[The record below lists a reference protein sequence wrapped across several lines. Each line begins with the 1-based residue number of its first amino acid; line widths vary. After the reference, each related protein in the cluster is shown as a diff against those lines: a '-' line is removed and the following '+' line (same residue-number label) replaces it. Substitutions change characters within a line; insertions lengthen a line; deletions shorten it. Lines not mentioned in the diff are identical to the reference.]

1 MVAFNNSCSM
11 IIGGYTDWYEQDISR
26 STFFYN
32 HIKKSWSDGPIL
44 RQGRTSHAAGVV
56 TDEFTNE
63 KLIVATGGSYDSID
77 VILDTIEVLFD
88 NQWHIGKELA
98 GMDYFYTEE
107 KSGHEIST

>member
-1 MVAFNNSCSM
+1 M

-77 VILDTIEVLFD
+77 VILDTIAVLFD

-98 GMDYFYTEE
+98 GMDYFYTAE

>member
-11 IIGGYTDWYEQDISR
+11 IIGGYTDYWHDISR
-26 STFFYN
+26 STLFYN
-32 HIKKSWSDGPIL
+32 HIKKSWSDGPML
-44 RQGRTSHAAGVV
+44 RQGRVDHAAGVV

-63 KLIVATGGSYDSID
+63 KLIVATGGSLSLSSDTT
-77 VILDTIEVLFD
+77 LDTIEVLFD

-98 GMDYFYTEE
+98 GMGYFYNEE